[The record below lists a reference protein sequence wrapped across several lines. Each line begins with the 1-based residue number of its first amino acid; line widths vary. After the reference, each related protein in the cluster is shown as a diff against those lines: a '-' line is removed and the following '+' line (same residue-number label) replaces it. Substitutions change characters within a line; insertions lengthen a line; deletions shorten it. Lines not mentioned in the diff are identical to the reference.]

1 MEDGLAPSRAQAADL
16 VRRGCIT
23 AAGAVVSKPGATVP
37 DDVPLAL
44 ASGTKAF
51 VSWGALKLIA
61 GLEAFGLSPKECVA
75 LDAGPSTGGFAEALL
90 EEGDI
95 KVYAIDVG
103 TRQLHERLRSDPRVI
118 SLETTDSRTI
128 DKSLVPDAVAA
139 ITADV
144 SFISLT
150 QALPAALG
158 RAAPGAWLIAL
169 VKPQFEAGREAVGR
183 GGLVR
188 DEQDRERAIARVRDF
203 LEASRW
209 RILDVIVSL
218 ITVGS
223 GNVEYLIGARH
234 EA

>member
-1 MEDGLAPSRAQAADL
+1 M
-16 VRRGCIT
+16 
-23 AAGAVVSKPGATVP
+23 P

-75 LDAGPSTGGFAEALL
+75 LDVGASTGGFAEVLL
-90 EEGDI
+90 AEGDI

-118 SLETTDSRTI
+118 YLETTDSRTI

-150 QALPAALG
+150 QALPAALV
-158 RAAPGAWLIAL
+158 RAAPGAWLAAL
-169 VKPQFEAGREAVGR
+169 VKPQFEAGRAAVGK

-188 DEQDRERAIARVRDF
+188 DDADRQRAIGRVRDF
-203 LEASRW
+203 LEAEGW
-209 RILDVIVSL
+209 RVLGVIESP
-218 ITVGS
+218 ITGGS

-234 EA
+234 EG